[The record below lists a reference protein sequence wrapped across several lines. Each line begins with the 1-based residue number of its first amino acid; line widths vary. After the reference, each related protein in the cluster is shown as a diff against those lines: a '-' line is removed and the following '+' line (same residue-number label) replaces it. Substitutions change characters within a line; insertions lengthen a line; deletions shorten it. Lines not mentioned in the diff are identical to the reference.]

1 MQPPTSAT
9 DSEWLVALWV
19 ARCGVQQCLLCCLH
33 VPCGSTSEAK
43 GKSEK
48 GQTVVHGVLVLGERD
63 RTKKKSWRKAATT
76 HVRVQ
81 SRRSS
86 SACRS
91 PCGRRQHQRRGSI
104 DQKKAT
110 VVYIFARVAEHTRS
124 YFTLR
129 RTERVFPLEPK
140 KQSRFGV
147 EVSVGLLFVRE
158 SPMQGN
164 FANSV
169 EAHNHSRPSGRS

>member
-1 MQPPTSAT
+1 MGFWCWERETGRRKKPAQSSHYARARAITSFL
-9 DSEWLVALWV
+9 E
-19 ARCGVQQCLLCCLH
+19 
-33 VPCGSTSEAK
+33 
-43 GKSEK
+43 
-48 GQTVVHGVLVLGERD
+48 
-63 RTKKKSWRKAATT
+63 
-76 HVRVQ
+76 
-81 SRRSS
+81 

-91 PCGRRQHQRRGSI
+91 PCGRRQHQHRGSI

-110 VVYIFARVAEHTRS
+110 VVYIFARVAEHTKVLL
-124 YFTLR
+124 FTLR

-164 FANSV
+164 FANS
-169 EAHNHSRPSGRS
+169 GRSAL